1 MEGTNFVELKGKV
14 IYPSFKTVGS
24 NNSKLFKGKLAI
36 PVGDAEGGRFQYIK
50 IAAWNNLAELMNDL
64 PQDAF
69 VKVHGH
75 IEERSYDGK
84 CKHCGGAEKKYWTEV
99 LVDNFIQVKDE

>member
-24 NNSKLFKGKLAI
+24 GHRLFKGKLAI
-36 PVGDAEGGRFQYIK
+36 PIKGDANNNRFQYIK
-50 IAAWNNLAELMNDL
+50 IAAWNELAELMNNL

-84 CKHCGGAEKKYWTEV
+84 CKQCGAAEKKYWTEV
-99 LVDNFIQVKDE
+99 LVDNFVAVKEE

>member
-1 MEGTNFVELKGKV
+1 MEGANFVELKGKV

-24 NNSKLFKGKLAI
+24 GHKLFKGKLAI
-36 PVGDAEGGRFQYIK
+36 PVGDADSGRFQYIK
-50 IAAWNNLAELMNDL
+50 IAAWNNLAELMGAL
-64 PQDAF
+64 PKDTF

-84 CKHCGGAEKKYWTEV
+84 CKHCGGPERKYWTEV
-99 LVDNFIQVKDE
+99 LVDNFIEVKDE